1 MFRRSSLI
9 GAGVVFGVVVALT
22 VPSLAHHNPEFDRLR
37 KRVTNLTARVQEAET
52 SNTVLQERLDALEPE
67 VAVVAEEVG
76 DLDELLDAIAG
87 LVSDHEAELVNR
99 LRPCRTTKLV
109 SKK

>member
-67 VAVVAEEVG
+67 VAVVAEES
-76 DLDELLDAIAG
+76 EISTSSSTPLLASSA
-87 LVSDHEAELVNR
+87 
-99 LRPCRTTKLV
+99 TTKR
-109 SKK
+109 S